1 MTLRPNIDAMGAAL
15 LGKSLGKLAGKP
27 SKRVA
32 KKAFTKGDKAKADA
46 QKKQAA
52 QAKGRVADTPKAKK
66 PETRVTDTSTKKTST
81 KKTSKKASTKEPVL
95 KGRDATH
102 ARDADTGKTVK
113 LKAADRKAIQSS
125 YDKKETKP
133 TLAPAV
139 NLDDLDTFTPKNKKV

>member
-27 SKRVA
+27 SKKVA

-46 QKKQAA
+46 QKKQAS
-52 QAKGRVADTPKAKK
+52 QAKGRVADTSKAKK
-66 PETRVTDTSTKKTST
+66 TETRVTKTST

-102 ARDADTGKTVK
+102 ARDADTGKTVI

-139 NLDDLDTFTPKNKKV
+139 NLDDIDTFTPKNKKV

>member
-27 SKRVA
+27 SKKVA

-66 PETRVTDTSTKKTST
+66 SETRVTKTST

-113 LKAADRKAIQSS
+113 LKAADRKTIQSH

-133 TLAPAV
+133 PLAPAV
-139 NLDDLDTFTPKNKKV
+139 NLDDIDTFTPKNKKV